1 MAELHSAIFK
11 PLFCALKLNGIKT
24 SVMTDYHK
32 FVHALEVYLSL
43 YEKAKD
49 NKEERKRINEDFILS
64 IKDLKCNDFRFFYFM
79 ARYKNGKGQL
89 DEARTYI
96 DKSIE
101 CLTSIKELAFTE
113 ENSQMVFAPRG
124 NGAYIPLSL
133 PHIHLQLADI
143 YTCAG
148 EVYGKLNIP
157 NQSLKYYKRSH
168 YYQSFLKTEFDNLDK
183 ISLFSFRR
191 FNEYSLTDLINN
203 TITVSPSTKMND
215 PFDSLINIWASEGML
230 RKTCHTPGSKHI
242 EPFSKSFSFFR
253 IRSFCGGRGNTPV
266 WNHLMWSHYAGEHT
280 GFCVKY
286 KLSQHFIKQEENDTY
301 EHMYLKKIKYG
312 NNKIDLHTGT
322 IDTNLAFATKN
333 KCWKYENEVRL
344 IAYNPNKAENF
355 YGIPLDEKSGIEAI
369 FFGYKC
375 PEQNIATIKNLFA
388 QNANIHKPQFYQMA
402 LNSHNIYR
410 LNYHKI

>member
-1 MAELHSAIFK
+1 
-11 PLFCALKLNGIKT
+11 
-24 SVMTDYHK
+24 MTDYHK
-32 FVHALEVYLSL
+32 FVHALDVYLQACKETKDDK
-43 YEKAKD
+43 EKLK
-49 NKEERKRINEDFILS
+49 ILNEKFILS
-64 IKDLKCNDFRFFYFM
+64 IKGLKCNDFRFFYFL
-79 ARYKNGKGQL
+79 ARYQNGKGLL
-89 DEARTYI
+89 DEARTNI

-101 CLTSIKELAFTE
+101 CLQSIKEHPFVE
-113 ENSQMVFAPRG
+113 ENSLMVFVPRE
-124 NGAYIPLSL
+124 NGECDELDL
-133 PHIHLQLADI
+133 PHIHQQLADI

-148 EVYGKLNIP
+148 EVYGKLDIP
-157 NQSLKYYKRSH
+157 DQSLEYYKRSH
-168 YYQSFLKTEFDNLDK
+168 YYKLFLKTEFDRLSK

-191 FNEYSLTDLINN
+191 FNEYSLTDLIND

-230 RKTCHTPGSKHI
+230 RKTCHTPDSKHI
-242 EPFSKSFSFFR
+242 APFSKSFSFFR

-286 KLSQHFIKQEENDTY
+286 KFSQHFIKQVENDSY
-301 EHMYLKKIKYG
+301 EHMYLKKIKYS
-312 NNKIDLHTGT
+312 NDKIDLHTST

-344 IAYNPNKAENF
+344 IAYNPNKAEDF

-375 PEQNIATIKNLFA
+375 TEQNIATVKNLLA
-388 QNANIHKPQFYQMA
+388 RKDQTHKPKFYRMV

-410 LNYHKI
+410 LDYHKI

>member
-1 MAELHSAIFK
+1 
-11 PLFCALKLNGIKT
+11 
-24 SVMTDYHK
+24 MTDYHK
-32 FVHALEVYLSL
+32 FVHALDVYLQA
-43 YEKAKD
+43 YKDAKD
-49 NKEERKRINEDFILS
+49 DKEKLKILNEEFISS
-64 IKDLKCNDFRFFYFM
+64 IKNLKCNDFRFFYFL
-79 ARYKNGKGQL
+79 ARYQNGKGLL
-89 DEARTYI
+89 DEARTNI

-101 CLTSIKELAFTE
+101 CLQLIKELSFTE
-113 ENSQMVFAPRG
+113 ENSQMIFVSRG
-124 NGAYIPLSL
+124 NGAYVPLPL
-133 PHIHLQLADI
+133 PHIHQQLDDI

-148 EVYGKLNIP
+148 EVYGKLDIP
-157 NQSLKYYKRSH
+157 DQSLEYYKRSH
-168 YYQSFLKTEFDNLDK
+168 YYKLFLKTEFDRLSK

-203 TITVSPSTKMND
+203 TITVSPSIKMND
-215 PFDSLINIWASEGML
+215 PFDSLINIWASEEML
-230 RKTCHTPGSKHI
+230 RKTCHTPDSKHI
-242 EPFSKSFSFFR
+242 EPFSKSFRFFR

-286 KLSQHFIKQEENDTY
+286 KFSRHFIKQDENDSY
-301 EHMYLKKIKYG
+301 EHMYLKKIKYS

-344 IAYNPNKAENF
+344 IAYNPDRTENF
-355 YGIPLDEKSGIEAI
+355 YGIPLDEQSEIEAI

-375 PEQNIATIKNLFA
+375 TEQNITTVKKLLARKD
-388 QNANIHKPQFYQMA
+388 QMHKPKFYRMV

-410 LNYHKI
+410 LDYQKI

>member
-1 MAELHSAIFK
+1 
-11 PLFCALKLNGIKT
+11 
-24 SVMTDYHK
+24 MTDYHK
-32 FVHALEVYLSL
+32 FVHALDVYLQACKETKDDK
-43 YEKAKD
+43 EKLK
-49 NKEERKRINEDFILS
+49 ILNEKFILS
-64 IKDLKCNDFRFFYFM
+64 IKGLKCNDFRFFYFL
-79 ARYKNGKGQL
+79 ARYQNGKGLL
-89 DEARTYI
+89 DEARTNI

-101 CLTSIKELAFTE
+101 CLQSIKEQPFVE
-113 ENSQMVFAPRG
+113 ENSLMVFVPRE
-124 NGAYIPLSL
+124 NGECDELDL
-133 PHIHLQLADI
+133 PHIHQQLADI

-148 EVYGKLNIP
+148 EVYGKLDIP
-157 NQSLKYYKRSH
+157 DQSLEYYKRSH
-168 YYQSFLKTEFDNLDK
+168 YYKLFLKTEFDRLSK

-191 FNEYSLTDLINN
+191 FNEYSLTDLIND

-230 RKTCHTPGSKHI
+230 RKTCHTPDSKHI
-242 EPFSKSFSFFR
+242 ATFSKSFSFFR

-286 KLSQHFIKQEENDTY
+286 KFSQHFIKQVENDSY
-301 EHMYLKKIKYG
+301 EHMYLKKIKYS
-312 NNKIDLHTGT
+312 NDKIDLHTST

-344 IAYNPNKAENF
+344 IAYNPNKAEDF

-375 PEQNIATIKNLFA
+375 TEQNIATVKNLLA
-388 QNANIHKPQFYQMA
+388 RKDQTHKPKFYRMV

-410 LNYHKI
+410 LDYHKI

>member
-1 MAELHSAIFK
+1 
-11 PLFCALKLNGIKT
+11 
-24 SVMTDYHK
+24 MTDYHK
-32 FVHALEVYLSL
+32 FVHALDVYLQACKETKDDK
-43 YEKAKD
+43 EKLK
-49 NKEERKRINEDFILS
+49 ILNEKFILS
-64 IKDLKCNDFRFFYFM
+64 IKGLKCNDFRFFYFL
-79 ARYKNGKGQL
+79 ARYQNGKGLL
-89 DEARTYI
+89 DEARTNI

-101 CLTSIKELAFTE
+101 CLQSIKEQPFVE
-113 ENSQMVFAPRG
+113 ENSLMVFVPRE
-124 NGAYIPLSL
+124 NGECDELDL
-133 PHIHLQLADI
+133 PHIHQQLADI

-148 EVYGKLNIP
+148 EVYGKLDIP
-157 NQSLKYYKRSH
+157 DQSLEYYKRSH
-168 YYQSFLKTEFDNLDK
+168 YYKLFLKTEFDRLSK

-191 FNEYSLTDLINN
+191 FNEYSLTDLIND

-230 RKTCHTPGSKHI
+230 RKTCHTPDSKHI
-242 EPFSKSFSFFR
+242 APFSKSFSFFR

-286 KLSQHFIKQEENDTY
+286 KFSQHFIKQVENDSY
-301 EHMYLKKIKYG
+301 EHMYLKKIKYS
-312 NNKIDLHTGT
+312 NDKIDLHTST

-344 IAYNPNKAENF
+344 IAYNPNKAEDF

-375 PEQNIATIKNLFA
+375 TEQNIATVKNLLA
-388 QNANIHKPQFYQMA
+388 RKDQTHKPKFYRMV

-410 LNYHKI
+410 LDYHKI

>member
-1 MAELHSAIFK
+1 
-11 PLFCALKLNGIKT
+11 
-24 SVMTDYHK
+24 MTDYHK
-32 FVHALEVYLSL
+32 FVHALYVYLQACK
-43 YEKAKD
+43 EAKD
-49 NKEERKRINEDFILS
+49 DKEKLKILNKEFISS
-64 IKDLKCNDFRFFYFM
+64 IKDLKCNDFRFFYFL
-79 ARYKNGKGQL
+79 ARYQNGKGLL
-89 DEARTYI
+89 DEARNNI

-101 CLTSIKELAFTE
+101 CLQSIKEQPSTE
-113 ENSQMVFAPRG
+113 ENSLMVFVPCE
-124 NGAYIPLSL
+124 NGAYVPLPL
-133 PHIHLQLADI
+133 PHIHQQLADI

-148 EVYGKLNIP
+148 EVYAKLDNP
-157 NQSLKYYKRSH
+157 DQSLEYYKRSH
-168 YYQSFLKTEFDNLDK
+168 YYKLFLKTEFDRLSK

-203 TITVSPSTKMND
+203 TITVSPSIKMND
-215 PFDSLINIWASEGML
+215 PFDSLINIWASEEML
-230 RKTCHTPGSKHI
+230 RKTCHTTDSKHI

-286 KLSQHFIKQEENDTY
+286 KFSRHFIKQEENDSY
-301 EHMYLKKIKYG
+301 EHMYLKKIKYS

-344 IAYNPNKAENF
+344 IAYNPDKTENF
-355 YGIPLDEKSGIEAI
+355 YGIPLDEQSEIEAI
-369 FFGYKC
+369 FFGYNC
-375 PEQNIATIKNLFA
+375 TEQNIATVKNLLA
-388 QNANIHKPQFYQMA
+388 RKDQTHKPKFYQMV

-410 LNYHKI
+410 LDYHKI

>member
-1 MAELHSAIFK
+1 
-11 PLFCALKLNGIKT
+11 
-24 SVMTDYHK
+24 MTDYHK
-32 FVHALEVYLSL
+32 FVHALDVYLQACKETKDDK
-43 YEKAKD
+43 EKLK
-49 NKEERKRINEDFILS
+49 ILNEKFILS
-64 IKDLKCNDFRFFYFM
+64 IKGLKCNDFRFFYFL
-79 ARYKNGKGQL
+79 ARYQNGKGLL
-89 DEARTYI
+89 DEARTNI

-101 CLTSIKELAFTE
+101 CLQSIKEQPFVE
-113 ENSQMVFAPRG
+113 ENSLMVFVPRE
-124 NGAYIPLSL
+124 NGECDELDL
-133 PHIHLQLADI
+133 PHIHQQLADI

-148 EVYGKLNIP
+148 EVYGKLDIP
-157 NQSLKYYKRSH
+157 DQSLEYYKRSH
-168 YYQSFLKTEFDNLDK
+168 YYKLFLKTEFDRLSK

-191 FNEYSLTDLINN
+191 FNEYSLTDLIND

-230 RKTCHTPGSKHI
+230 RKTCHTPDSKHI
-242 EPFSKSFSFFR
+242 APFSKSFSFFR

-286 KLSQHFIKQEENDTY
+286 KFSQHFIKQEENDSY
-301 EHMYLKKIKYG
+301 EHMYLKKIKYS
-312 NNKIDLHTGT
+312 NDKIDLHTST

-344 IAYNPNKAENF
+344 IAYNPNKAEDF

-375 PEQNIATIKNLFA
+375 TEQNIATVKNLLA
-388 QNANIHKPQFYQMA
+388 RKDQTHKPKFYRMV

-410 LNYHKI
+410 LDYHKI

>member
-1 MAELHSAIFK
+1 ML
-11 PLFCALKLNGIKT
+11 LFITKNLT
-24 SVMTDYHK
+24 MTDSEIFDK
-32 FVHALEVYLSL
+32 KLSL
-43 YEKAKD
+43 YNHACKD
-49 NKEERKRINEDFILS
+49 NKDDKEKLKVLENELISLIDNS
-64 IKDLKCNDFRFFYFM
+64 DNDGYLYYYCL
-79 ARYKNGKGQL
+79 AHCQDVNGLL
-89 DEARTYI
+89 DEAKRNI

-101 CLTSIKELAFTE
+101 LLSSINSKPHVSIISSKPEL
-113 ENSQMVFAPRG
+113 NRDWKNIPVFLL
-124 NGAYIPLSL
+124 NKK
-133 PHIHLQLADI
+133 QLADI

-148 EVYGKLNIP
+148 EVYGKLDIP
-157 NQSLKYYKRSH
+157 DQSLEYYKRSH
-168 YYQSFLKTEFDNLDK
+168 YYKLFLKTEFDRLSK

-215 PFDSLINIWASEGML
+215 PFDSLINIWASEDML
-230 RKTCHTPGSKHI
+230 RKTCHTTDSKHI

-266 WNHLMWSHYAGEHT
+266 WNHLMWAHYAGEHT

-286 KLSQHFIKQEENDTY
+286 KFSRHFIKQEENDSY
-301 EHMYLKKIKYG
+301 EHIYLKKIKYS

-344 IAYNPNKAENF
+344 IAYNPDRTENF
-355 YGIPLDEKSGIEAI
+355 YGIPLDEQSEIEAI

-375 PEQNIATIKNLFA
+375 TEQNIATVKNLLA
-388 QNANIHKPQFYQMA
+388 RKGQTHKPKFYRMV

-410 LNYHKI
+410 LDYQKI